1 MIDVY
6 VQTLN
11 KYKVDFDSIIH
22 PADIADSSM
31 KPFRDK
37 ILKAMG
43 YSNRRS
49 DFYPDYFK
57 EIGIKVCVYCN
68 AHLAITAERNNSKR
82 IAQFQVDHF
91 IPKNKY
97 PGLSVSLYNLYP
109 SCASCNNIKSTDE
122 VDFQLYQPHKK
133 SYSSKFRFILL
144 PGSKAKFLRS
154 RNINDIQYI
163 LDEPIPPTGK
173 LSFNEVF
180 SINGIYQTQKDVAE
194 ELFMK
199 AEIYNSSYRKILE
212 TEFKRLFKSA
222 VNLDRLITGNYTE
235 EKDIHKRPLSKFTM
249 DIGRQIGLIK

>member
-97 PGLSVSLYNLYP
+97 PGLSVSLY
-109 SCASCNNIKSTDE
+109 K
-122 VDFQLYQPHKK
+122 
-133 SYSSKFRFILL
+133 
-144 PGSKAKFLRS
+144 G
-154 RNINDIQYI
+154 
-163 LDEPIPPTGK
+163 
-173 LSFNEVF
+173 
-180 SINGIYQTQKDVAE
+180 
-194 ELFMK
+194 
-199 AEIYNSSYRKILE
+199 
-212 TEFKRLFKSA
+212 
-222 VNLDRLITGNYTE
+222 
-235 EKDIHKRPLSKFTM
+235 
-249 DIGRQIGLIK
+249 